1 MQEKTRLLDID
12 SRTWEH
18 PADRAALSALKQ
30 LPGLDQVVKQLIG
43 LTTEKSLRLITLASA
58 ARASDRQFS
67 RVYRLAQ
74 DACYLLDW
82 SEKPEVY
89 VAQSPIMNAGAAGVE
104 HPFITIN
111 SVLVDTLDD
120 AELLAVISHELA
132 HIMSGHVLYKTLLWL
147 LVNVSQAAVQVPLT
161 GVALQG
167 LIGALREWDRKSELS
182 ADRASLLSVQDERCV
197 YSLLMKVAGGT
208 DGELVLEEFLAQAAE
223 YEEGGTVVES
233 VHKLLNVLGKS
244 HPFPVVRLKELKV
257 WRDSGAYQRILTGDY
272 RRRSE
277 KNDPK
282 AEFQDAFASYKEE
295 LSNTKDPLGQT
306 LNKLG
311 SMLQDAGKAAGA
323 QAEEMLKSVF
333 GGAPFGGAPFG
344 GAQKGAPPKSEKDTD
359 TADADNGSET

>member
-1 MQEKTRLLDID
+1 MEEKIRLLDID
-12 SRTWEH
+12 SRSWEH

-43 LTTEKSLRLITLASA
+43 LTTEKSLRLISMASA

-67 RVYRLAQ
+67 RVYRLLQ

-111 SVLVDTLDD
+111 SALVDSLDD
-120 AELLAVISHELA
+120 AELLAVISHELS

-147 LVNVSQAAVQVPLT
+147 LINASQAALQVPLT

-182 ADRASLLSVQDERCV
+182 ADRASLLSVQDERPM

-208 DGELVLEEFLAQAAE
+208 EGELVLEEFLAQAAE
-223 YEEGGTVVES
+223 YEEGGTVVDS

-244 HPFPVVRLKELKV
+244 HPFPVIRLKELKV
-257 WRDSGAYQRILTGDY
+257 WRDSGAYQEILAGSY

-282 AEFQDAFASYKEE
+282 LEFEDAFASYKEE
-295 LSNTKDPLGQT
+295 LSHTKDPLGQT

-311 SMLQDAGKAAGA
+311 SMLQDAGKVAGA
-323 QAEEMLKSVF
+323 QAEEVLKSVF
-333 GGAPFGGAPFG
+333 GGAPFGGA
-344 GAQKGAPPKSEKDTD
+344 QKGGTSDTDTD
-359 TADADNGSET
+359 TAGSDKDEKA